1 MVDHG
6 KLNLMDER
14 RFSFL
19 DQLVGQVDQALRIL
33 AGPAPRVQRAS
44 PAIEK
49 NQVDL
54 SAQERALAGRLMR
67 VNHAGEIAAQALY
80 QGQALAAKL
89 PAIRVS
95 MEQAAREET
104 DHLGWTQQRVHEL
117 GTHTS
122 YLNPV
127 WYTGSFLI
135 GALNGLMGDKWSLG
149 FVAETERQVVE
160 HLHEHLAR
168 LPQADS
174 QSRAIL
180 QQMQADEAQHA
191 TVALASGAEELPRPI
206 KLGMRAISKVMTR
219 IAFWI

>member
-1 MVDHG
+1 
-6 KLNLMDER
+6 MDER
-14 RFSFL
+14 RFSFF
-19 DQLVGQVDQALRIL
+19 DQLVGQIDQALHIL

-49 NQVDL
+49 NQADL
-54 SAQERALAGRLMR
+54 SAEERALAGRLMR

-89 PAIRVS
+89 PAIRAS
-95 MEQAAREET
+95 MEQAAREEN
-104 DHLGWTQQRVHEL
+104 DHLGWTEQRVHQL

-149 FVAETERQVVE
+149 FLAETERQVVE
-160 HLHEHLAR
+160 HLQEHLTR
-168 LPQADS
+168 LPQTDNE
-174 QSRAIL
+174 SRAIL
-180 QQMQADEAQHA
+180 QQMQADEARHA
-191 TVALASGAEELPRPI
+191 TAALASGAEELAWPI

-219 IAFWI
+219 VAFWI